1 MTKFSITGHLL
12 QGGRPLGVMLII
24 ASTLFFSTAGVF
36 TKGVYAD
43 AWSVIF
49 WRGVFAALLGIL
61 YLGMIGRLRTEMRR
75 MRRVGW
81 CLAFIYAS
89 GTAAFIP
96 AFKMTSIANVALI
109 WSSAPL
115 LAAMLA
121 WLWFRQTVSFGFVL
135 ATLLAALGTLVVVWG
150 SFGSASLAGD
160 LLAVWMTA
168 MMVLIMTI
176 YRCYP
181 DAPTTLPTVMA
192 SLILLPVAWLRAD
205 PMLIPL
211 DEIMITSLFGVTFVV
226 ASVTLSE
233 GSRHLAPG
241 ETALLSLG
249 ETPLAI
255 LLALL
260 ILAEYPSVQT
270 LVGGGIIMAAVGW
283 YQWAMLRAERQ
294 SPKRQ

>member
-1 MTKFSITGHLL
+1 MTKFPITGHLL

-49 WRGVFAALLGIL
+49 WRGVFAALLRIL

-135 ATLLAALGTLVVVWG
+135 ATWLAALGTLVVVWV

-160 LLAVWMTA
+160 RW
-168 MMVLIMTI
+168 
-176 YRCYP
+176 R
-181 DAPTTLPTVMA
+181 
-192 SLILLPVAWLRAD
+192 S
-205 PMLIPL
+205 
-211 DEIMITSLFGVTFVV
+211 G
-226 ASVTLSE
+226 
-233 GSRHLAPG
+233 
-241 ETALLSLG
+241 
-249 ETPLAI
+249 
-255 LLALL
+255 
-260 ILAEYPSVQT
+260 
-270 LVGGGIIMAAVGW
+270 
-283 YQWAMLRAERQ
+283 
-294 SPKRQ
+294 